1 MESIL
6 KDRENKVKKVL
17 YITFFLNILVA
28 IIKIVVGHNHHYL
41 SLTSSG
47 LESLFDG
54 TSNILGLISI
64 YFASQPADK
73 DHNYGHQK
81 YENIGGLVIS
91 VLLLYSSIQIAGD
104 VYSYFQGDYHK
115 PIFGSIPIIAIVFSM
130 GVSLFVSKY
139 EKKKGEELNSII
151 LKADS
156 EHTFGDF
163 IISFGVLISI
173 FTSKLGYILPDLIFG
188 GLISFYLFFLALK
201 IFRQNLPDLLDA
213 SPILDL
219 DFVSLLTEFPDVVD
233 MHKFRARGN
242 QNHLYVDFHLHLDEH
257 LSLKEA
263 HCIGT
268 KVEEKV
274 KIFLKSY
281 SEILDVTVHI
291 EPYDE
296 SHKKGKS
303 VSQ

>member
-1 MESIL
+1 MTSIL
-6 KDRENKVKKVL
+6 KIRENEVKKVL

-28 IIKIVVGHNHHYL
+28 VLKITVGHYNHYL

-64 YFASQPADK
+64 YLASQPADA

-81 YENIGGLVIS
+81 YENMGGLVIS
-91 VLLLYSSIQIAGD
+91 ILLLYSSIQIAGD
-104 VYSYFQGDYHK
+104 VFSYFKGEYNK
-115 PIFGSIPIIAIVFSM
+115 PIFGALPIFTIIFSM
-130 GVSLFVSKY
+130 AISLFVSKY

-156 EHTFGDF
+156 QHTFGDF

-173 FTSKLGYILPDLIFG
+173 LTSKLGYILPDLIFG
-188 GLISFYLFFLALK
+188 GLISFYLFFLAIK

-213 SPILDL
+213 SPIINI
-219 DFVSLLTEFPDVVD
+219 DFKELLKAFPEVVD
-233 MHKFRARGN
+233 IHKFRARGN
-242 QNHLYVDFHLHLDEH
+242 ESHLYVDFHLHLEES

-263 HCIGT
+263 HLIGF
-268 KVEEKV
+268 KVETQMRSQLENYAT
-274 KIFLKSY
+274 F
-281 SEILDVTVHI
+281 LDVTVHI
-291 EPYDE
+291 EPFDD
-296 SHKKGKS
+296 SHKKGLTTNL
-303 VSQ
+303 